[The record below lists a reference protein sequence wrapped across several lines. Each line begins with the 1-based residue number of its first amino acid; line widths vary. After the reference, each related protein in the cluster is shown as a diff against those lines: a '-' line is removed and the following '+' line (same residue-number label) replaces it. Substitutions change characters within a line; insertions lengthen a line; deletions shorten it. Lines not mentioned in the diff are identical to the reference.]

1 MLTVPLKKVTVFGS
15 LQQAEN
21 LSQSATTVLACSQ
34 QDDSAFY
41 ADFDHAD
48 YGQTRLI
55 WTPNDDIL
63 LYLVK
68 VLPRSLRFHYE
79 APAEADSAE

>member
-1 MLTVPLKKVTVFGS
+1 MLTVPLDKVTAFCT
-15 LQQAEN
+15 LQDAEP
-21 LSQSATTVLACSQ
+21 LSSGQTLVLACTA
-34 QDDSAFY
+34 QDETAYS
-41 ADFDHAD
+41 ADFDHPQ
-48 YGQTRLI
+48 YGRTRLL

-68 VLPRSLRFHYE
+68 VLPRSLRFRYE